1 MRRSCSASCAKPC
14 DATEVLTRGETLA
27 AREKVQSL
35 MPGPFEFASG
45 GDEESAG
52 FGVLS
57 SSSLGGLSDGVA
69 SGFGCFCFFKG
80 VGAGGG
86 GSSLSP
92 FALTLSTWRSRGE
105 GPGVVFFAL
114 SLSPSFLSP
123 TLPFSARWIWLASPR
138 LPRDGAGEAT

>member
-86 GSSLSP
+86 SASSP
-92 FALTLSTWRSRGE
+92 FALTLSTWRARGE
-105 GPGVVFFAL
+105 GVGDGFFAL
-114 SLSPSFLSP
+114 SFSPALLSPAFSLSACW
-123 TLPFSARWIWLASPR
+123 FWLA
-138 LPRDGAGEAT
+138 